1 MKWDDDVK
9 DLVQSQLFN
18 AIRLF
23 RHEKNEPSTWHRLY
37 EFANAILGPIR
48 DNGLVADFKVVCD
61 ERVNDQEA
69 IDAPELHMQ
78 IGLKAESGARY
89 SPYHFSVILDDIG
102 TTVMIPPD
110 LIDKDCDFVNGRETS
125 NEGT

>member
-9 DLVQSQLFN
+9 DLIQSQLFN

-48 DNGLVADFKVVCD
+48 DYGLVADFKVVCD
-61 ERVNDQEA
+61 ERVNDQEG

-78 IGLKAESGARY
+78 IGLKVEAGARY
-89 SPYHFSVILDDIG
+89 SPYHFSLMLDGIG
-102 TTVMIPPD
+102 TTMMIPPD
-110 LIDKDCDFVNGRETS
+110 LIDKDCDFVNEKETRH
-125 NEGT
+125 ED